1 MNEIYLSTGAF
12 TGRTN
17 GRDPHLLTRFHRLL
31 DCDGFEFM
39 LMSSFDSVMSELI
52 AEYRAEGIRIPI
64 LHARKELGDH
74 LSTPEEAAFRTAK
87 DLFRQN
93 CEVACALGATR
104 LVVHGWGVPDSDS
117 YPEMLYTRIPKL
129 DEIARSYGLQA
140 VIENCVCTHGSP
152 LHHIEELHAAAPDL
166 TFTVDTRC
174 SEFHGELPATMASP
188 LWDSVIRHVH
198 INDYIGGIKDWDAR
212 YPIYQP
218 GKGQI
223 DWELFFGGLAAHNY
237 TGSITLE
244 ASAML
249 PDRVDCETLNEGL
262 GYIRTHL
269 KQKTL

>member
-93 CEVACALGATR
+93 CEVACA
-104 LVVHGWGVPDSDS
+104 
-117 YPEMLYTRIPKL
+117 
-129 DEIARSYGLQA
+129 
-140 VIENCVCTHGSP
+140 
-152 LHHIEELHAAAPDL
+152 
-166 TFTVDTRC
+166 
-174 SEFHGELPATMASP
+174 
-188 LWDSVIRHVH
+188 
-198 INDYIGGIKDWDAR
+198 
-212 YPIYQP
+212 
-218 GKGQI
+218 
-223 DWELFFGGLAAHNY
+223 
-237 TGSITLE
+237 
-244 ASAML
+244 
-249 PDRVDCETLNEGL
+249 
-262 GYIRTHL
+262 
-269 KQKTL
+269 

>member
-1 MNEIYLSTGAF
+1 MNEIFLSTGAF
-12 TGRTN
+12 TGRIN
-17 GRDPHLLTRFHRLL
+17 GRDPHLLTRFHRHL

-39 LMSSFDSVMSELI
+39 LMSNFDPVMSELI
-52 AEYRAEGIRIPI
+52 SEYRAEGIRIPI

-74 LSTPEEAAFRTAK
+74 LSTPEETFFRKAK

-117 YPEMLYTRIPKL
+117 YPEMLYARIPAL
-129 DEIARSYGLQA
+129 EEIAQGYGLQA
-140 VIENCVCTHGSP
+140 VIENCVCSHGSP
-152 LHHIEELHAAAPDL
+152 LHHIEVLHSVAPDL

-174 SEFHGELPATMASP
+174 SEFHGELPATMKSP
-188 LWDSVIRHVH
+188 LWDSAIRHVH
-198 INDYIGGIKDWDAR
+198 INDYIGGVKDWDAR

-223 DWELFFGGLAAHNY
+223 DWDLFFAGLAVHNY

-249 PDRVDCETLNEGL
+249 PDRVDCETLNAGL
-262 GYIRTHL
+262 GYIRNHL
-269 KQKTL
+269 KNK